1 MRIHADPA
9 IFSVLETV
17 PLFQKLKREH
27 IMDLARASTM
37 SELEEDDL
45 LFEEGDEALDVL
57 FVMSGSIRLT
67 CDPGDI
73 PYIVVGY
80 VTGGDIL
87 GEMAVIDPA
96 PRSATARAAKPS
108 VVLHVPADAFN
119 EFLSNGH
126 PVAQALL
133 RGIRSMMTQRIRVLN
148 ERIGALFLI
157 DAEAED
163 EEDPSMSQR
172 LRDIWA
178 TVRSGG

>member
-17 PLFQKLKREH
+17 PLFQKLDREEL
-27 IMDLARASTM
+27 MDLARATTL
-37 SELEEDDL
+37 SELKEDEL
-45 LFEEGDEALDVL
+45 LFEEGDKATDVL
-57 FVMSGSIRLT
+57 FIMSGSIRLT
-67 CDPGDI
+67 CDPGNL

-80 VTGGDIL
+80 ANRGDVL

-96 PRSATARAAKPS
+96 PRSATARAAEDS
-108 VVLHVPADAFN
+108 VVLHVPAEAFN
-119 EFLSNGH
+119 DFLSQGH

-133 RGIRSMMTQRIRVLN
+133 AGIRKMMTQRIRVLN
-148 ERIGALFLI
+148 ERISALFLI
-157 DAEAED
+157 DAETD
-163 EEDPSMSQR
+163 SVEDPSMGQR

>member
-1 MRIHADPA
+1 
-9 IFSVLETV
+9 
-17 PLFQKLKREH
+17 
-27 IMDLARASTM
+27 
-37 SELEEDDL
+37 L

-80 VTGGDIL
+80 VNGGDVL

-96 PRSATARAAKPS
+96 PRSATARAAEPS
-108 VVLHVPADAFN
+108 VVLHVPAEAFN
-119 EFLSNGH
+119 DFLAEGH

-133 RGIRSMMTQRIRVLN
+133 TGIRTMMTQRIRTLN

-157 DAEAED
+157 DAETD
-163 EEDPSMSQR
+163 GDEDPSMSQR

>member
-17 PLFQKLKREH
+17 PLFQKLEPGQL
-27 IMDLARASTM
+27 MDLARASTM
-37 SELEEDDL
+37 SELEENDL
-45 LFEEGDEALDVL
+45 LFEEGDAAVDVL
-57 FVMSGSIRLT
+57 LVMSGSIRLT
-67 CDPGDI
+67 CNPGDL

-80 VTGGDIL
+80 ANGGDVL

-96 PRSATARAAKPS
+96 PRSATARAAETT

-119 EFLSNGH
+119 DFLAQGH

-133 RGIRSMMTQRIRVLN
+133 VGIRTMMTQRIRVLN

-157 DAEAED
+157 DAEMEAE
-163 EEDPSMSQR
+163 EGASMGQR